1 VPTILDPETMKDV
14 VISESEALRRLDN
27 GQGLLR
33 KQLGAPGVH
42 LWDVVDGTLSGPF
55 PSDLAYTFYLRKV
68 VSKCSAC
75 TYSGLFEKDV
85 EAHLRDVQVKARSHR
100 NARMK
105 QEERHGELS
114 EICTACGAAYSLMR
128 GKGADHIVRTLHAG
142 PRHEGAKVLT
152 IRRYSVA
159 PPAPEPVSTGVL
171 DFPASA
177 NGKGAVASQSAVE
190 VAQNPRRRKR
200 RHNRRGRDGH

>member
-1 VPTILDPETMKDV
+1 MKDV

-85 EAHLRDVQVKARSHR
+85 EAHL
-100 NARMK
+100 
-105 QEERHGELS
+105 
-114 EICTACGAAYSLMR
+114 
-128 GKGADHIVRTLHAG
+128 
-142 PRHEGAKVLT
+142 
-152 IRRYSVA
+152 
-159 PPAPEPVSTGVL
+159 
-171 DFPASA
+171 
-177 NGKGAVASQSAVE
+177 
-190 VAQNPRRRKR
+190 
-200 RHNRRGRDGH
+200 